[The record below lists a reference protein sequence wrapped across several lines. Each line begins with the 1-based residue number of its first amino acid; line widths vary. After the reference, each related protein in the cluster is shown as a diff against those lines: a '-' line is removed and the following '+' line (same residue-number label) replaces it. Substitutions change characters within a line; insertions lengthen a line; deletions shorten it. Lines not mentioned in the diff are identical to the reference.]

1 MKTAAMMWT
10 VAAALVP
17 AAAASALAFGE
28 GVGIQLAAATFAA
41 VVAEVACLAVRRV
54 ALSAAA
60 DGSAAVCGMIVGLS
74 VPPLAPWWC
83 AAFAAAAGI
92 VLAKHCYGG
101 LGNNP
106 FNPAMAGYALAFVS
120 FPSEFSAWADAT
132 AAPTPLLGA
141 QLSAGAGGVGGS
153 VSPWW
158 LSVATVAGGMILLA
172 LRIADWRLPVSFLLT
187 VVAAAMLFGEMSA
200 GTHLRSGG
208 LLLAAFF
215 VLTDP
220 ATCAGT
226 PPGRWLFGLLVGALT
241 VWIRE
246 SGAHAD
252 GIAFAVLV
260 GNMLAPL
267 LDRAAGWRPA
277 FLK

>member
-200 GTHLRSGG
+200 GRTCEAGGCVGGVFCFDRPGDLRGDS
-208 LLLAAFF
+208 
-215 VLTDP
+215 
-220 ATCAGT
+220 AGAVVV
-226 PPGRWLFGLLVGALT
+226 RLVGRRVDGVDPRKRRACGRDR
-241 VWIRE
+241 VRGFGRQHA
-246 SGAHAD
+246 GAVA
-252 GIAFAVLV
+252 GPR
-260 GNMLAPL
+260 G
-267 LDRAAGWRPA
+267 GWRPA